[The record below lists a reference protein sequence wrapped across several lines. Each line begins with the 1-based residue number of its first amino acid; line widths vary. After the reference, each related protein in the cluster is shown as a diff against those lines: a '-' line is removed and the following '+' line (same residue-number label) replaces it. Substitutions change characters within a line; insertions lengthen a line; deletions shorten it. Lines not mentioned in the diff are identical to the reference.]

1 MKYSPEIY
9 SDFQKNFPG
18 IADDFDNLAQG
29 CHEAGPLDLKIR
41 RLVKLGI
48 AIGIGSE
55 GDVQSH
61 VIQALNEGITPDE
74 IRHAILLALTTAG
87 FPKMIVSMRWAE
99 EVISKHRP

>member
-9 SDFQKNFPG
+9 ADFEKKFPQT
-18 IADDFDNLAQG
+18 ASAFDKLAQA
-29 CHEAGPLDLKIR
+29 CHKAGPLDLKVR

-48 AIGIGSE
+48 ATGIGSE

-74 IRHAILLALTTAG
+74 IRHAILLALTTIG
-87 FPKMIVSMRWAE
+87 FPQMIVAMRRAE
-99 EVISKHRP
+99 EIISKRA